1 MHQKAPSS
9 KFNAPLYPPLPPMFL
24 RKFDRV
30 NNVFIAYLVRIL
42 LKNYVLIFVNSYP
55 NGFTNFL
62 SLCLLPGFHLASP
75 YQWGGGDFEGEGALK
90 FGRGRGHFL

>member
-1 MHQKAPSS
+1 
-9 KFNAPLYPPLPPMFL
+9 MFL
-24 RKFDRV
+24 KKFDRV
-30 NNVFIAYLVRIL
+30 NNVFIAYLVRIF

-62 SLCLLPGFHLASP
+62 PLCLLPGFHLASP
-75 YQWGGGDFEGEGALK
+75 YQWGGGGDFEGEGGLK